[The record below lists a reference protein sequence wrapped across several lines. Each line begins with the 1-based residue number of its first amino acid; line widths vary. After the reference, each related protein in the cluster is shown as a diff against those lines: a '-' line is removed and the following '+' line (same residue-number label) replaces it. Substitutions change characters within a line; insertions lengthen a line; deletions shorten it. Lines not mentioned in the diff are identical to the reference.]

1 MSAPRDAESF
11 SSFLTAVLWRP
22 YNLTSLG
29 SANINSTST
38 KDSSFGA
45 ALIFALVVTVSV
57 SYGYQK
63 GSLQLLWTGIG
74 YCIAGI
80 SCILLPIV
88 RMYARATKTLS
99 ASEAAFRG
107 AHARFRLHSET
118 IALYSAESVEAQ
130 EMTRTY
136 SGGDFGWAAS
146 CGVTLEQVSR
156 KRICALSS
164 GKQHSRG
171 CRFCLGSGRQSLRSY
186 C

>member
-1 MSAPRDAESF
+1 M
-11 SSFLTAVLWRP
+11 LWRP

-88 RMYARATKTLS
+88 RMYARATKALS
-99 ASEAAFRG
+99 VSEAAFRG

-118 IALYSAESVEAQ
+118 IALYSAESMEAQ

-136 SGGDFGWAAS
+136 SGGEFGWAVS
-146 CGVTLEQVSR
+146 RGVTLELQVLQ
-156 KRICALSS
+156 KRMCALSS

-171 CRFCLGSGRQSLRSY
+171 CRFCSGSGRQPLRSF